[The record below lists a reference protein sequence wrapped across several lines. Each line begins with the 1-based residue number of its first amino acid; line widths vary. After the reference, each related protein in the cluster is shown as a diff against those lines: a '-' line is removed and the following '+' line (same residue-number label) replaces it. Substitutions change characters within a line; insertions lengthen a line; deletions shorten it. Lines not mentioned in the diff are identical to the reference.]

1 MRAVK
6 FLSGALVAIALT
18 LAPVA
23 GALPAAAAEPGFHA
37 AYFSESSFITL
48 TPGQTGQFSV
58 GYTNTGD
65 QAWAKGQTGK
75 QASLHTASPLDNP
88 LDHTGGWGVSW
99 AAANIYAVQANDLVA
114 PGQVGFFTYSVKVPI
129 TQAFGTKIFYGRPA
143 IDGVGFMEDYGYY
156 QVVTIAGS
164 VAITSITPASPST
177 NNKPTL
183 NGNGAG
189 ASETVSITDG
199 AAGATVG
206 TGTADANG
214 VWTVTLTSALTGGT
228 HTLFASTVTKGQSAG
243 SFYTVNPT
251 TGPVIVNTYATSLTS
266 LTVTFSAALKCT
278 STTGRND
285 LTNINNYFL
294 NVSPAG
300 TLGPTISTATASTD
314 CTQATL
320 ALGSSLLVG
329 KTYTLVTYFL
339 QDGSGNGLDPSG
351 TSATFDIG
359 APALSTWS
367 AKQDG
372 TVTLT
377 FTKSMS
383 TSGGSTG
390 SQSVLNPSNYTVDT
404 TTAASTTTVSCLIS
418 GLNGCLSVRLTFT
431 GGVASVMGASG
442 SVHTVGILNVI
453 DAVSGGQTLAP
464 NPTNRQMTTGS

>member
-6 FLSGALVAIALT
+6 FLSGTLVAIALT

-23 GALPAAAAEPGFHA
+23 GALPAAAATPGFHA
-37 AYFSESSFITL
+37 AYFSESSFVTL
-48 TPGQTGQFSV
+48 SPGQTGQFSV

-75 QASLHTASPLDNP
+75 EASLHTASPLDNP
-88 LDHTGGWGVSW
+88 LDFTAGWGVSW
-99 AAANIYAVQANDLVA
+99 TSANVYAKQANDLVA
-114 PGQVGFFTYSVKVPI
+114 PGQVGFFVYSVKVPAAH
-129 TQAFGTKIFYGRPA
+129 AFGTKTFYGRPS
-143 IDGVGFMEDYGYY
+143 IDGVGFMEDYGYF
-156 QVVTIAGS
+156 QVVTIAGT
-164 VAITSITPASPST
+164 VAITSVTPTSPST

-189 ASETVSITDG
+189 ANETVSITDG
-199 AAGATVG
+199 TAGATVG

-214 VWTVTLTSALTGGT
+214 VWTITLTSALTGGT
-228 HTLFASTVTKGQSAG
+228 HTLIASTLTKGQSAG

-251 TGPVIVNTYATSLTS
+251 TGPVIVNAYATSLTS
-266 LTVTFSAALKCT
+266 VTATFSAAIKCA

-285 LTNINNYFL
+285 MTNINNFFL

-300 TLGPTISTATASTD
+300 TLGPTISTVTASTD
-314 CTQATL
+314 CTQATI
-320 ALGSSLLVG
+320 ALSSSLLVG
-329 KTYTLVTYFL
+329 KTYVLLTYFL

-351 TSATFDIG
+351 NSATFDII
-359 APALSTWS
+359 APSLSAWS
-367 AKQDG
+367 SKQDG
-372 TVTLT
+372 TVDLT
-377 FTKSMS
+377 FTKSM
-383 TSGGSTG
+383 TTTGGSTG

-404 TTAASTTTVSCLIS
+404 TTAASTTNVSCLVS

-453 DAVSGGQTLAP
+453 DAVSGGQTIVP